1 MDNDQ
6 KRQYF
11 NELAPRWDSFP
22 TIPNAAS
29 KIRSYLERS
38 RHPHPRHI
46 LDVGCGTGIL
56 TADLMELYPEAQVI
70 VELDYAEQML
80 FENAKKF
87 RDRRVLHVHGDA
99 RKLPFIVPTFD
110 LILCFSALP
119 HFDDS
124 YSALNQFFRALRPS
138 GILTIGHMAASQDLN
153 AFHHALEAPVNR
165 DRLLPAKELSVIL
178 EQLGARGIVAEE
190 EKEWFFVRA
199 EKAPLC

>member
-38 RHPHPRHI
+38 RHPHPQQI

-56 TADLMELYPEAQVI
+56 IANLIEMYPEAQLI
-70 VELDYAEQML
+70 VEMDYAEQML
-80 FENAKKF
+80 LENARKF
-87 RDRRVLHVHGDA
+87 PDRRVLHIHGDV
-99 RKLPFIVPTFD
+99 RMLPFVVPTFD

-124 YSALNQFFRALRPS
+124 YSALSQFFRALRPG
-138 GILTIGHMAASQDLN
+138 GILTIGHMAASQELN
-153 AFHHALEAPVNR
+153 EFHHALEAPVNH
-165 DRLLPAKELSVIL
+165 DHLLPAKELSVIL
-178 EQLGARGIVAEE
+178 EQLGASSIVAEE

-199 EKAPLC
+199 EKAPSC